1 MARQRPPARRVIGNV
16 HRTALWE
23 RLARTPVRR
32 WGSGV
37 FLMLAMIPVGSVA
50 SAALTGEPRQAGVLS
65 RVGLPGFVEAPREFF
80 TPVLAVSRE
89 PRPPGTYLVA
99 RSRLSHSAGIS
110 VYEHPGEKKRLG
122 VVRPR
127 SLERKLIPLV
137 FLVQK
142 RQKGWVR
149 VHLPQRPNGALAW
162 VRSRDVRIELT
173 QYRLVVDLGDRRL
186 SVFRK
191 GKLVARKKIGV
202 AKSVT
207 PTPTGR
213 YFLADLVKA
222 RNPKDI
228 YGPYAF
234 GLSAWSKVVTDF
246 RGGEGQIGLHGT
258 NAPEALGSEVSMGC
272 IRVGNSVIR
281 ALARSVPLGT
291 PVDIQR

>member
-1 MARQRPPARRVIGNV
+1 
-16 HRTALWE
+16 
-23 RLARTPVRR
+23 
-32 WGSGV
+32 
-37 FLMLAMIPVGSVA
+37 MLAMIPVGAVA
-50 SAALTGEPRQAGVLS
+50 SAAITGEPVRKGVLE
-65 RVGLPGFVEAPREFF
+65 RVGVVSAPPREYF

-99 RSRLSHSAGIS
+99 SSRLSRSAGIA
-110 VYEHPGEKKRLG
+110 VFERPGARKRLG
-122 VVRPR
+122 VLRPR
-127 SLERKLIPLV
+127 TLDKKVLPLV

-142 RQKGWVR
+142 RVKGWVR

-162 VRSRDVRIELT
+162 VRSRDVRVELT
-173 QYRLVVDLGDRRL
+173 QYRLLVDLGDRRL

-213 YFLADLVKA
+213 YFLTDLVKA

-234 GLSAWSKVVTDF
+234 GLSAWSEVVTDF
-246 RGGEGQIGLHGT
+246 RGGEGQIGIHGT
-258 NAPEALGSEVSMGC
+258 NDPAALGSEVSLGC

-281 ALARSVPLGT
+281 ALAENVPLGT
-291 PVDIQR
+291 PVDIRR